1 MFNVVGKKK
10 TEWYEPCSFFER
22 PESLKFKCRF
32 YLPVDAK
39 ETVPRR
45 LDEEM
50 AVEEEEEEEVEEDLC
65 KVCRKTTLSMTRKPL
80 KNVLICDGCEAEVH
94 LGCSSL
100 KTMPSE
106 DESFH
111 CESCASKRLAAPQA
125 VASEISSVP
134 TPAVAPAAAATTCE
148 RVCATAREFYNLS
161 GDDPDLYDAQNCMA
175 LVEMEW
181 VRSKKQYRLA
191 NDVVRMLDTK
201 LASL

>member
-1 MFNVVGKKK
+1 
-10 TEWYEPCSFFER
+10 
-22 PESLKFKCRF
+22 
-32 YLPVDAK
+32 
-39 ETVPRR
+39 
-45 LDEEM
+45 
-50 AVEEEEEEEVEEDLC
+50 LC
-65 KVCRKTTLSMTRKPL
+65 KVCRKTTLSSNGKPL
-80 KNVLICDGCEAEVH
+80 KNVLICDDCEAEVH
-94 LGCSSL
+94 LRYSSF

-111 CESCASKRLAAPQA
+111 CESCASKRLAAPQV

-134 TPAVAPAAAATTCE
+134 TPPTPPAAAAATTRE
-148 RVCATAREFYNLS
+148 RVGATAREFYNLS

-181 VRSKKQYRLA
+181 VHSKKQYRIA